1 MSEGNKKNKRK
12 IEHWE
17 LVSLLL
23 MVYDFIAILVSY
35 LAALWLRFDCR
46 FDGIQK
52 DYIQTYFRTAWIYAV
67 FCIVVFWFLRLYKY
81 RTDPSDYWNR
91 TYRSN
96 LFHWRDSLCGENA
109 GFLLCIRY
117 YHPVLPDIGS

>member
-35 LAALWLRFDCR
+35 LERFAKAT
-46 FDGIQK
+46 G
-52 DYIQTYFRTAWIYAV
+52 
-67 FCIVVFWFLRLYKY
+67 
-81 RTDPSDYWNR
+81 TDQSDDN
-91 TYRSN
+91 
-96 LFHWRDSLCGENA
+96 EN
-109 GFLLCIRY
+109 
-117 YHPVLPDIGS
+117 

>member
-35 LAALWLRFDCR
+35 LAALGIRFGCR
-46 FDGIQK
+46 FDGSIECNIQSSAK
-52 DYIQTYFRTAWIYAV
+52 DFV
-67 FCIVVFWFLRLYKY
+67 FSYKK
-81 RTDPSDYWNR
+81 S
-91 TYRSN
+91 
-96 LFHWRDSLCGENA
+96 LFVGKSEDCS
-109 GFLLCIRY
+109 
-117 YHPVLPDIGS
+117 S

>member
-52 DYIQTYFRTAWIYAV
+52 D
-67 FCIVVFWFLRLYKY
+67 
-81 RTDPSDYWNR
+81 
-91 TYRSN
+91 
-96 LFHWRDSLCGENA
+96 
-109 GFLLCIRY
+109 
-117 YHPVLPDIGS
+117 

>member
-35 LAALWLRFDCR
+35 LAALWSRFGCR
-46 FDGIQK
+46 FDGSIECNIQSSVK
-52 DYIQTYFRTAWIYAV
+52 DFV
-67 FCIVVFWFLRLYKY
+67 FSYKK
-81 RTDPSDYWNR
+81 
-91 TYRSN
+91 
-96 LFHWRDSLCGENA
+96 SLLIGE
-109 GFLLCIRY
+109 LEDC
-117 YHPVLPDIGS
+117 SS

>member
-1 MSEGNKKNKRK
+1 MSESNKKSKRK

-46 FDGIQK
+46 FDSIQK
-52 DYIQTYFRTAWIYAV
+52 DYIQTYFRTAWIYAA
-67 FCIVVFWFLRLYKY
+67 FCIVVFWFLRLYK
-81 RTDPSDYWNR
+81 SI
-91 TYRSN
+91 
-96 LFHWRDSLCGENA
+96 WRFASYTEL
-109 GFLLCIRY
+109 IRVIIVN
-117 YHPVLPDIGS
+117 VLRVLIYLI

>member
-35 LAALWLRFDCR
+35 LAL
-46 FDGIQK
+46 IK
-52 DYIQTYFRTAWIYAV
+52 
-67 FCIVVFWFLRLYKY
+67 
-81 RTDPSDYWNR
+81 
-91 TYRSN
+91 
-96 LFHWRDSLCGENA
+96 SLCSLVSQRIVA
-109 GFLLCIRY
+109 
-117 YHPVLPDIGS
+117 VS

>member
-35 LAALWLRFDCR
+35 PTLLHCGVGLTVDLMVVLNV
-46 FDGIQK
+46 
-52 DYIQTYFRTAWIYAV
+52 IY
-67 FCIVVFWFLRLYKY
+67 K
-81 RTDPSDYWNR
+81 
-91 TYRSN
+91 
-96 LFHWRDSLCGENA
+96 
-109 GFLLCIRY
+109 
-117 YHPVLPDIGS
+117 VL

>member
-35 LAALWLRFDCR
+35 LVSLQTLKISLLSSGLAL
-46 FDGIQK
+46 GMA
-52 DYIQTYFRTAWIYAV
+52 T
-67 FCIVVFWFLRLYKY
+67 
-81 RTDPSDYWNR
+81 
-91 TYRSN
+91 
-96 LFHWRDSLCGENA
+96 
-109 GFLLCIRY
+109 
-117 YHPVLPDIGS
+117 